1 MKKSFTIRRIFLYS
15 SPCLGVMCSLF
26 FAQKSRLGRLPSSFH
41 DCTSSLSTRHVEFVN
56 QNSTTS
62 LIVSGEIRK
71 SQFLVRI

>member
-26 FAQKSRLGRLPSSFH
+26 FAQKSRFGRLPSSFH

-56 QNSTTS
+56 
-62 LIVSGEIRK
+62 
-71 SQFLVRI
+71 